1 MKKIKV
7 VRVIARLNIGGPA
20 IHTILLTDGLNK
32 DKFDSLLVCGTIAQ
46 DEGDMLYYARAR
58 NVVPY
63 IIPELRRELNP
74 LNDAIAF
81 LKIYKLLR
89 RENPDIIHTHTAKAG
104 TLGRLAGIFYNLLAA
119 RRIKLIHTFHGHV
132 FEGYFGRF
140 KTRLFIFIER
150 FLAYFNSKIITVSSA
165 VKEELVSLRISSEAK
180 IEVIPLGLELDRFL
194 ELPLSRLPI
203 QGTRDPASSG
213 KEAKRGVTIGIVG
226 RLVPIKNHRLFLTSA
241 AKVIR
246 DNPALDLRFKII
258 GDGELRAE
266 LEEFTQKLNL
276 GSVVEFNGWQ
286 KDLSGVYA
294 NLDIVCL
301 TSINEGTPVS
311 LIEAMAS
318 GKAVAAT
325 DAGGVKDLVG
335 ESLNE
340 FEDEC
345 GFAPL
350 EASCRRQPSD
360 ASGVLPLMGFT
371 PLEAVEKSAS
381 NERPLTGF
389 SARKR
394 GIMVRSGDADSFA
407 GALSFLLRNEVIR
420 KKMAAAGR
428 EFVREKFA
436 KKRLIKDIE
445 SLYEQVV
452 TLP

>member
-20 IHTILLTDGLNK
+20 IHTILLTEGLNK
-32 DKFDSLLVCGTIAQ
+32 DKFDSLLVCGTIAK

-58 NVVPY
+58 NVVPH
-63 IIPELRRELNP
+63 IIPELKRELNP
-74 LNDAIAF
+74 LNDALAF
-81 LKIYKLLR
+81 LKIYKLIR

-104 TLGRLAGIFYNLLAA
+104 TLGRLAGIFYNLLSV

-165 VKEELVSLRISSEAK
+165 VKEELVSLRISSEVK
-180 IEVIPLGLELDRFL
+180 IEVIPLGLELAGFL
-194 ELPLSRLPI
+194 GLPLSRLSI
-203 QGTRDPASSG
+203 QGTREADSSE
-213 KEAKRGVTIGIVG
+213 KEAGCCLNIGIVG
-226 RLVPIKNHRLFLTSA
+226 RLVPIKNHRLFLEGA

-266 LEEFTQKLNL
+266 LEEFSRKLNL
-276 GSVVEFNGWQ
+276 SSAVEFSGWQ

-318 GKAVAAT
+318 GKVIAAT
-325 DAGGVKDLVG
+325 DAGGVKDLIG
-335 ESLNE
+335 ESLE
-340 FEDEC
+340 ESEDE
-345 GFAPL
+345 L
-350 EASCRRQPSD
+350 
-360 ASGVLPLMGFT
+360 
-371 PLEAVEKSAS
+371 
-381 NERPLTGF
+381 GF
-389 SARKR
+389 SPRER
-394 GIMVRSGDADSFA
+394 GIMARSGDADSFA
-407 GALSFLLRNEVIR
+407 GALSFLVRNEEIR

-445 SLYEQVV
+445 RLYEQVV
-452 TLP
+452 SK

>member
-20 IHTILLTDGLNK
+20 IHTILLTEGLNK
-32 DKFDSLLVCGTIAQ
+32 DKFDSLLVCGTIAK

-74 LNDAIAF
+74 LNDVIAF
-81 LKIYKLLR
+81 LKIYKLIR

-165 VKEELVSLRISSEAK
+165 VKEELVSLRIGSKVK
-180 IEVIPLGLELDRFL
+180 IEVIPLGLELDGFL
-194 ELPLSRLPI
+194 RLSLSQLLT
-203 QGTRDPASSG
+203 QGTRDPDSSE
-213 KEAKRGVTIGIVG
+213 KESGHCLNIGIVG
-226 RLVPIKNHRLFLTSA
+226 RLVPIKNHRLFLEGA

-266 LEEFTQKLNL
+266 LEEFTRKLNL
-276 GSVVEFNGWQ
+276 SSVVEFSGWQ

-318 GKAVAAT
+318 GKVIAAT

-335 ESLNE
+335 ESLEE
-340 FEDEC
+340 FED
-345 GFAPL
+345 GL
-350 EASCRRQPSD
+350 
-360 ASGVLPLMGFT
+360 
-371 PLEAVEKSAS
+371 
-381 NERPLTGF
+381 GF
-389 SARKR
+389 SPHER
-394 GIMVRSGDADSFA
+394 GIMVMSGDADSFA
-407 GALSFLLRNEVIR
+407 GALSFLVRNEEIR

-428 EFVREKFA
+428 EFVREKFV

-445 SLYEQVV
+445 KLYEQVV
-452 TLP
+452 NKQ

>member
-32 DKFDSLLVCGTIAQ
+32 DKFDSLLVCGTIAK

-81 LKIYKLLR
+81 LKIYKLIR

-165 VKEELVSLRISSEAK
+165 VKEELVSSRISSEAK

-194 ELPLSRLPI
+194 ELPL
-203 QGTRDPASSG
+203 
-213 KEAKRGVTIGIVG
+213 KETGRCLNIGIVG
-226 RLVPIKNHRLFLTSA
+226 RLVPIKNHRLFLEGA

-246 DNPALDLRFKII
+246 DNPAPDLRFKII

-266 LEEFTQKLNL
+266 LEEFARKLNL
-276 GSVVEFNGWQ
+276 SSAVEFSGWQ

-325 DAGGVKDLVG
+325 DAGGVKDLLG
-335 ESLNE
+335 ENLNE
-340 FEDEC
+340 
-345 GFAPL
+345 P
-350 EASCRRQPSD
+350 EA
-360 ASGVLPLMGFT
+360 A
-371 PLEAVEKSAS
+371 
-381 NERPLTGF
+381 F

-394 GIMVRSGDADSFA
+394 GVMARSGDADSFA
-407 GALSFLLRNEVIR
+407 GALSFLVRNEEIR

-445 SLYEQVV
+445 RLYEQAVSRQ
-452 TLP
+452 